1 LALSRANTKQAKRW
15 VVKIGSALLTNDGAG
30 VDCNAIDSWVNQ
42 IGELLSQGKE
52 IVLVSSGAIAEGMA
66 RLGWANRPDSIHDL
80 QAAAAVGQ
88 MGLIQ
93 IYESS
98 FLRFNRK
105 TAQILL
111 DHDDLASRQR
121 YLNARG
127 VMKRLMDL
135 GVVPIVNENDT
146 VVTDEIRFGDNDNL
160 AALVANLID
169 ADVLVILTDKDGL
182 YNANPDHDPAAQLVT
197 EAKATDSSL
206 DSLVGESSSQLGRGG
221 MVTKLQAARLASS
234 SGCNTIIAGGRNND
248 VLIDIASGKSK
259 GTLLKAHQKPI
270 AARKQWLAGQLQVKG
285 KLVLDDGA
293 IEVLVRHGRSLLP
306 VGITSVDG
314 TFGRGDLVSC
324 VDLRGIEVARGLVN
338 YSVEEARK
346 LCGESTSSISKIL
359 GYKDDDEMI
368 HRDNLVLSS

>member
-1 LALSRANTKQAKRW
+1 MSRANTKQAKRW

-42 IGELLSQGKE
+42 IAELLSQGKE

-182 YNANPDHDPAAQLVT
+182 YDANPDHDPTALLVT

-248 VLIDIASGKSK
+248 VLIDIASGKSI
-259 GTLLKAHQKPI
+259 GSLLKAHQKPI

-324 VDLRGIEVARGLVN
+324 VDLRDIEVARGLVN
-338 YSVEEARK
+338 YSVEEAKK

>member
-1 LALSRANTKQAKRW
+1 MSRANTKQAKRW

-42 IGELLSQGKE
+42 IAELLSQGKE

-182 YNANPDHDPAAQLVT
+182 YDANPDDDPAAQLVT

-234 SGCNTIIAGGRNND
+234 SGCSTIIAGGRNND
-248 VLIDIASGKSK
+248 VLIDIASGKSI

-324 VDLRGIEVARGLVN
+324 VDPRGVEVARGLVN
-338 YSVEEARK
+338 YSVEEAGK

>member
-1 LALSRANTKQAKRW
+1 MSRANTKQAKRW

-42 IGELLSQGKE
+42 IAELLSQGKE

-182 YNANPDHDPAAQLVT
+182 YDANPDHDPTAQLVT
-197 EAKATDSSL
+197 EAKAANSSL

-234 SGCNTIIAGGRNND
+234 SGCSTIIAGGRNND
-248 VLIDIASGKSK
+248 VLIDIASGKSI

>member
-1 LALSRANTKQAKRW
+1 MSRANTKQAKRW

-42 IGELLSQGKE
+42 IAELLSQGKE

-182 YNANPDHDPAAQLVT
+182 YDANPDHDPTAQLVT

-234 SGCNTIIAGGRNND
+234 SGCSTIIAGGRNND
-248 VLIDIASGKSK
+248 VLIDIASGKSI

-285 KLVLDDGA
+285 KLLLDDGA

-306 VGITSVDG
+306 VGITRVDG

>member
-1 LALSRANTKQAKRW
+1 
-15 VVKIGSALLTNDGAG
+15 
-30 VDCNAIDSWVNQ
+30 
-42 IGELLSQGKE
+42 
-52 IVLVSSGAIAEGMA
+52 
-66 RLGWANRPDSIHDL
+66 
-80 QAAAAVGQ
+80 
-88 MGLIQ
+88 
-93 IYESS
+93 
-98 FLRFNRK
+98 
-105 TAQILL
+105 
-111 DHDDLASRQR
+111 
-121 YLNARG
+121 
-127 VMKRLMDL
+127 MDL

-169 ADVLVILTDKDGL
+169 ADVLVILTDKNGL
-182 YNANPDHDPAAQLVT
+182 YDANPDHDPTAQLVT

-368 HRDNLVLSS
+368 HRDNLVLTS

>member
-1 LALSRANTKQAKRW
+1 MSRANTKQAKRW

-42 IGELLSQGKE
+42 IAELLSQGKE

-182 YNANPDHDPAAQLVT
+182 YDANPDDDPAAQLVT

-234 SGCNTIIAGGRNND
+234 SGCSTIIAGGRNND
-248 VLIDIASGKSK
+248 VLIDIASGKSI

-306 VGITSVDG
+306 VGITRVDG

-324 VDLRGIEVARGLVN
+324 VDPRGVEVARGLAN
-338 YSVEEARK
+338 YPVEEAGK

>member
-1 LALSRANTKQAKRW
+1 MSRANTKQAKRW

-42 IGELLSQGKE
+42 IAELLSQGKE

-182 YNANPDHDPAAQLVT
+182 YDANPDDDPAAQLVT

-234 SGCNTIIAGGRNND
+234 SGCSTIIAGGRNND
-248 VLIDIASGKSK
+248 VLIDIASGKSI

-285 KLVLDDGA
+285 KLLLDDGA

>member
-1 LALSRANTKQAKRW
+1 MSRANTKQAKRW

-42 IGELLSQGKE
+42 IAELLSQGKE

-182 YNANPDHDPAAQLVT
+182 YDANPDDDPAAQLVT

-248 VLIDIASGKSK
+248 VLIDIASGKSI

>member
-1 LALSRANTKQAKRW
+1 MSRANTKQAKRW

-42 IGELLSQGKE
+42 IAELLSQGKE

-182 YNANPDHDPAAQLVT
+182 YDANPDRDPTAQLVT
-197 EAKATDSSL
+197 EAKAIDSSL

-221 MVTKLQAARLASS
+221 MVTKVQAARLASS

-248 VLIDIASGKSK
+248 VLIDIASGKSI

-324 VDLRGIEVARGLVN
+324 MDLRGIEVARGLVN

>member
-1 LALSRANTKQAKRW
+1 MSRANTKQAKRW

-42 IGELLSQGKE
+42 IAELLSQGKE

-182 YNANPDHDPAAQLVT
+182 YDANPDDDPAAQLVT

-234 SGCNTIIAGGRNND
+234 SGCSTIIAGGRNND
-248 VLIDIASGKSK
+248 VLIDIASGKSI

-285 KLVLDDGA
+285 KLLLDDGA

-324 VDLRGIEVARGLVN
+324 VDPRGVEVARGLAN
-338 YSVEEARK
+338 YPVEEAGK

>member
-42 IGELLSQGKE
+42 IAELLSQGKE

-182 YNANPDHDPAAQLVT
+182 YDANPDDDPAAQLVT

-234 SGCNTIIAGGRNND
+234 SGCSTIIAGGRNND
-248 VLIDIASGKSK
+248 VLIDIASGKSI

-285 KLVLDDGA
+285 KLLLDDGA

-324 VDLRGIEVARGLVN
+324 VDPRGVEVARGLVN
-338 YSVEEARK
+338 YSVEEAGK

>member
-1 LALSRANTKQAKRW
+1 MNRANTKQAKRW

-30 VDCNAIDSWVNQ
+30 VDCNAINSWVNQ
-42 IGELLSQGKE
+42 IAELLSQGKE

-66 RLGWANRPDSIHDL
+66 RFGWANRPDSVHDL

-182 YNANPDHDPAAQLVT
+182 YDANPDHDPTAQLVT
-197 EAKATDSSL
+197 EAKAANSSL

-234 SGCNTIIAGGRNND
+234 SGCSTIIAGGRNND
-248 VLIDIASGKSK
+248 VLIDIASGKSI